1 MSVISTN
8 DFYSGA
14 TILVDGE
21 PYLVLQS
28 EHVKPGKGPAFVR
41 AKLRNLRTGA
51 TVEKTFNAG
60 EKIPRAN
67 VERSEMQFLYA
78 DGDDYIFMDNE
89 TFEQIAVPK
98 EILGDDVQFLQENM
112 GVKVIR
118 FEGRVVDVELPP
130 AVELT
135 VVETDPGLRGDTAAG
150 GSKPAKLEGGAVI
163 QVPLFVRVGD
173 RVRVDTRTRQYI
185 SRV

>member
-1 MSVISTN
+1 MISTN

-112 GVKVIR
+112 DVKVIR

>member
-1 MSVISTN
+1 MISSN

-14 TILVDGE
+14 AILVDGE
-21 PYLVLQS
+21 PFQVLQS

-41 AKLRNLRTGA
+41 AKLRNLKTGA

-78 DGDDYIFMDNE
+78 DGDQYVFMDNE
-89 TFEQIAVPK
+89 TFEQIGVSK
-98 EILGDDVQFLQENM
+98 DILGDDVQFLQENM
-112 GVKVIR
+112 EVKVVR
-118 FEGRVVDVELPP
+118 FEGRVVEVELPS

-135 VVETDPGLRGDTAAG
+135 VVETDPGLKGDTASG

-173 RVRVDTRTRQYI
+173 RVRVDTRTREYV